1 MSAPGDGV
9 QVGVVAERLGLSV
22 RTLHHWEEKGLVTP
36 SHRSSGGF
44 RLYTDADIER
54 LLLIRRMK
62 PLGFSLEEMRELLDA
77 FAALADDP
85 GDAVALQFVQHC
97 RRRTEDGRADLVRK
111 LTWAD
116 EFSRLLTDRL
126 PGDLLPGDLL
136 PDDLLPDDR
145 STETGS
151 APGGGAVV

>member
-1 MSAPGDGV
+1 MTPAGSSAVEGM

-44 RLYTDADIER
+44 RLYTEADVER

-62 PLGFSLEEMRELLDA
+62 PLDFSLEEMRQLLDA
-77 FAALADDP
+77 FAVLVDHPRDPAALA
-85 GDAVALQFVQHC
+85 FVEHC
-97 RRRTEDGRADLVRK
+97 RRRTEEGRAELVRR

-116 EFSRLLTDRL
+116 EFSALLADRL
-126 PGDLLPGDLL
+126 PGASHGPEVGTPPAD
-136 PDDLLPDDR
+136 
-145 STETGS
+145 
-151 APGGGAVV
+151 GAVV

>member
-1 MSAPGDGV
+1 MTSDGM

-44 RLYTDADIER
+44 RLYTEDDIER

-62 PLGFSLEEMRELLDA
+62 PLEFSLEEMRQLLDA
-77 FAALADDP
+77 FAELAEDPTAADALA
-85 GDAVALQFVQHC
+85 FVEHC
-97 RRRTEDGRADLVRK
+97 RERTEQGRAVLVRK

-116 EFSRLLTDRL
+116 EFSALLTERL
-126 PGDLLPGDLL
+126 PGGGSQPGS
-136 PDDLLPDDR
+136 R
-145 STETGS
+145 HAGR
-151 APGGGAVV
+151 

>member
-1 MSAPGDGV
+1 MTSEGM
-9 QVGVVAERLGLSV
+9 QVGVVADRLGLSV

-44 RLYTDADIER
+44 RLYTETDLER

-62 PLGFSLEEMRELLDA
+62 PLDFSLEEMRQLLDA
-77 FAALADDP
+77 FRVLAEEP
-85 GDAVALQFVQHC
+85 GDASALAFVEHC
-97 RRRTEDGRADLVRK
+97 RRRTAEGRAELVRK

-116 EFSRLLTDRL
+116 EFSALLADRL
-126 PGDLLPGDLL
+126 PGPAQGAEVG
-136 PDDLLPDDR
+136 
-145 STETGS
+145 T

>member
-1 MSAPGDGV
+1 MTPAGSSAVEGL

-44 RLYTDADIER
+44 RLYTEADVER

-62 PLGFSLEEMRELLDA
+62 PLDFSLEEMRQLLDA
-77 FAALADDP
+77 FAVLVDHPRDPAALA
-85 GDAVALQFVQHC
+85 FVEHC
-97 RRRTEDGRADLVRK
+97 RRRTEEGRAELVRR

-116 EFSRLLTDRL
+116 EFSALLADRL
-126 PGDLLPGDLL
+126 PGASHGPEVGTPPAD
-136 PDDLLPDDR
+136 
-145 STETGS
+145 
-151 APGGGAVV
+151 GAVV

>member
-1 MSAPGDGV
+1 MTPAGSSAVEGM

-44 RLYTDADIER
+44 RLYTEADVER

-62 PLGFSLEEMRELLDA
+62 PLDFSLEEMRQLLDA
-77 FAALADDP
+77 FAVLADHPRDPAALA
-85 GDAVALQFVQHC
+85 FVEHC
-97 RRRTEDGRADLVRK
+97 RRRTEEGRAELVRR

-116 EFSRLLTDRL
+116 EFSALLADRL
-126 PGDLLPGDLL
+126 PGASHGPEVGTPPAD
-136 PDDLLPDDR
+136 
-145 STETGS
+145 
-151 APGGGAVV
+151 GAVV

>member
-1 MSAPGDGV
+1 MTPAEPSTGTPAGL

-44 RLYTDADIER
+44 RLYTEADVER

-62 PLGFSLEEMRELLDA
+62 PLDFSLEEMRQLLDA
-77 FAALADDP
+77 FAVLADDP
-85 GDAVALQFVQHC
+85 GDQEALAFVEHC
-97 RRRTEDGRADLVRK
+97 RRRTEEGRADLVRK

-116 EFSRLLTDRL
+116 EFSALLADRL
-126 PGDLLPGDLL
+126 PGASHGPEVGT
-136 PDDLLPDDR
+136 P
-145 STETGS
+145 S
-151 APGGGAVV
+151 AEGAVV

>member
-1 MSAPGDGV
+1 MTPGPSPLASDGM

-44 RLYTDADIER
+44 RLYTETDVER

-62 PLGFSLEEMRELLDA
+62 PLGFTLEEMRDLLAA
-77 FAALADDP
+77 FAALAEDP
-85 GDAVALQFVQHC
+85 ADAAALAFAERC
-97 RRRTEDGRADLVRK
+97 RQRTEEGRAELVRK

-116 EFSRLLTDRL
+116 EFSALLAERL
-126 PGDLLPGDLL
+126 PGD
-136 PDDLLPDDR
+136 R
-145 STETGS
+145 S
-151 APGGGAVV
+151 